1 MLRFF
6 RRIRRALAE
15 QGQMRKYLFYALGE
29 VVLIVFGI
37 LIAIQLN
44 TLNESRKQDTKRTQ
58 LIERLDRQIEI
69 NQIQAEEAIAELQIQ
84 LADITAVM
92 SYIGKPKAEID
103 TVVVDS
109 IMSSI
114 IEDHHLGLDLT
125 TLQEA
130 LDNGEI
136 SNLEDENLRTSLYSL
151 LKANERLEQREDIA
165 NHDNN
170 NFAIPFMYKKVNSRN
185 AAARTDK
192 EYQKYVGPSSLPPTD
207 YEALFADREFENL
220 VGSRFYYAREMMMN
234 YQRIASFLEYLDGEL
249 EK

>member
-15 QGQMRKYLFYALGE
+15 QGQMRTYLFYALGE

-44 TLNESRKQDTKRTQ
+44 ALNESRKQDTKRTQ

-69 NQIQAEEAIAELQIQ
+69 NQIQAEEAIVELQIQ

-92 SYIGKPKAEID
+92 SYIGKPKAAID
-103 TVVVDS
+103 TAAIDS

-170 NFAIPFMYKKVNSRN
+170 QH
-185 AAARTDK
+185 AAD
-192 EYQKYVGPSSLPPTD
+192 
-207 YEALFADREFENL
+207 ENL
-220 VGSRFYYAREMMMN
+220 
-234 YQRIASFLEYLDGEL
+234 RIGNLWYGIKLMSALMTMD
-249 EK
+249 K